1 MTERR
6 KSGDNRDRGAT
17 HLEPV
22 VWTESDEALAARA
35 ADPAAM
41 TELYR
46 RYVHRVDRY
55 CRRQLQDPDLAEDVT
70 SQVFVKALEG
80 LRRNRIENVAS
91 WIFTIAHNEVVTL
104 YRRQRNDV
112 GLELAERVMS
122 PDISLEN
129 AVIAQSD
136 AR

>member
-1 MTERR
+1 MTERGN
-6 KSGDNRDRGAT
+6 SDDHDRGAT
-17 HLEPV
+17 YLEPV
-22 VWTESDEALAARA
+22 VWTESDEGLAARA
-35 ADPAAM
+35 TEPAAM

-55 CRRQLQDPDLAEDVT
+55 CRRQLQNADLAEDVT

-91 WIFTIAHNEVVTL
+91 WIFTIAHNEVVAL

-112 GLELAERVMS
+112 GLDLADGVVS
-122 PDISLEN
+122 
-129 AVIAQSD
+129 
-136 AR
+136 